1 MDLRLLVWN
10 MEWMNDLF
18 GANDAPAAFK
28 PDDAKPQHSRDGVTV
43 KMRREHLSGVINELS
58 PDVVVV
64 VEGPNRDSELQLFFD
79 TDVTGDWQVA
89 SQHSRGTQEVGI
101 AVRTDEGK
109 FQTPAFTQFDT
120 QNIAAFAPFFHDSDG
135 DGVREEHDFTRY
147 PLYAEVQMRSGERF
161 RLLGLHLKSK
171 GIFTALEWS
180 AWWQKADANRRRLLA
195 QATQLRVEF
204 LDAYLREDETKN
216 VPLIVCGDINDG
228 PGFDASERKFLGSA
242 VERLMGTVWHPR
254 SVLGNALFD
263 TLPEQDKAELDFGH
277 RDLYTARFS
286 DPIFNFTFHNVW
298 IDHVLYTRNHEEGW
312 VSSAHIH
319 HSLPSGE
326 RIWEKY
332 PHASDHRPITVN
344 VSL

>member
-1 MDLRLLVWN
+1 MDVRLLVWN

-18 GANDAPAAFK
+18 GPNTAPAAFK
-28 PDDAKPQHSRDGVTV
+28 ADDAKPQHSPEGVTV
-43 KMRREHLSGVINELS
+43 KMRREQLSGVIDELS
-58 PDVVVV
+58 PDIVVV
-64 VEGPNRDSELQLFFD
+64 VEGPNRSSELQLFFD
-79 TDVTGDWQVA
+79 EDVAGTWQA
-89 SQHSRGTQEVGI
+89 TSQHSRGTQEVGI
-101 AVRTDEGK
+101 AVRTDTGK
-109 FQTPAFTQFDT
+109 FHDTPFTAFDT
-120 QNIAAFAPFFHDSDG
+120 QNITAFVPFFLDSDG

-147 PLYAEVQMRSGERF
+147 PLYAELQSADGKRF

-171 GIFTALEWS
+171 GIFSALEWS

-216 VPLIVCGDINDG
+216 LPLIVCGDINDG

-242 VERLMGTVWHPR
+242 VERIMGTVWHPR
-254 SVLGNALFD
+254 FALGNALFD
-263 TLPEQDKAELDFGH
+263 TLSEKNKAELDFEH

-286 DPIFNFTFHNVW
+286 DPIFNYTFHRVW
-298 IDHVLYTRNHEEGW
+298 IDHVLYTRNHDEW
-312 VSSAHIH
+312 VSEARIH
-319 HSLPSGE
+319 HAMPDGE

-332 PHASDHRPITVN
+332 PHASDHRPITVE